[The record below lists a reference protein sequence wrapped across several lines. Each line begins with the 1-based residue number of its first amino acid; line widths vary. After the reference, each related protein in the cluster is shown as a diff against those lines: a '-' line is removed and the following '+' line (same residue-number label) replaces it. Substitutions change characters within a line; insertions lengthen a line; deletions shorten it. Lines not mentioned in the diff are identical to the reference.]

1 MALDFS
7 GFFENFQRGLAL
19 GNQIKAQRQ
28 AQQQQQIE
36 NEMRQRMFQRDEDRF
51 ALGQEQAQQSRALQ
65 LLGIAG
71 QNPALIGALES
82 DAGAAPPMVPPQAP
96 GQMAAAPEMGGGGG
110 GEPAPAAQ
118 YFDLPGGQRLNL
130 TQLMAQN
137 RLQREAEEAAKI
149 RFAEAQRRP
158 SSFQHV
164 ETAEGIRAFNPETGT
179 LGDVIGRGRPAA
191 VDSPKPEGMTPA
203 QQFNAVST
211 LSNQYSRNTGAA
223 QDIKRSAGIMSDT
236 WKRFESGKAK
246 DLNATTQTI
255 ISAFNRMNDPGSTV
269 RESEYARTPEGQS
282 FLQRLEGKAQS
293 IREGGPG
300 VTPASLKEFVDL
312 AQVFDQRATSSISKE
327 RARIE
332 RVAKASGVDPTLIF
346 GEEEQAAAP
355 DGGGGGD
362 PLGILK

>member
-28 AQQQQQIE
+28 AQQQQQVE
-36 NEMRQRMFQRDEDRF
+36 NELRQRLFRRQEEQGQDAEDWRRF
-51 ALGQEQAQQSRALQ
+51 SFAAEHPEIAAALQ
-65 LLGIAG
+65 
-71 QNPALIGALES
+71 QES
-82 DAGAAPPMVPPQAP
+82 APPMVPPQP
-96 GQMAAAPEMGGGGG
+96 PDMVGPPVPTPDQV
-110 GEPAPAAQ
+110 GEFGR
-118 YFDLPGGQRLNL
+118 YGKLNL
-130 TQLMAQN
+130 TQAIAQ
-137 RLQREAEEAAKI
+137 RKLQQQEAEEAKL

-158 SSFQHV
+158 ASFQHV

-191 VDSPKPEGMTPA
+191 AGSPKAEGMTPA

-312 AQVFDQRATSSISKE
+312 AQVFDQRAEASISKE
-327 RARIE
+327 RKRIE
-332 RVAKASGVDPTLIF
+332 KVAKASGIDPTLIF
-346 GEEEQAAAP
+346 SEEEAAAP
-355 DGGGGGD
+355 DGGGGGGGAGD